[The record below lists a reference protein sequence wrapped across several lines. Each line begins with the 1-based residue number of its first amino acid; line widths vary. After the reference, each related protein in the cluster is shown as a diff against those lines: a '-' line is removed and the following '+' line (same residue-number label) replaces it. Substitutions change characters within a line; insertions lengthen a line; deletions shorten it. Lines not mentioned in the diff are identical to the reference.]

1 MPLCSRHFRCLVTG
15 SLCRL
20 SLLVVFAVFTS
31 VTFRSVQGDEVPRS
45 GQQIATP
52 VQVSD
57 DDNTIESHDALKA
70 RVRPLTAEE
79 LSKLAVVWRDRLRRK
94 AEEVSDIQASVS
106 QNDRSSNSDLKKLL
120 EQQALLTD
128 RLRVV
133 LSEWERKGGDTKEF
147 QLYASAVSDV
157 GVTVSTVSAAISLV
171 QDWLF
176 SSQGGLHW
184 IRNILR
190 FFSILF
196 ASWML
201 AKFLSRIVER
211 AIRRVNGISSL
222 LRTFLVNVIR
232 QATILLGVAVSLSA
246 LGIDTSPLLA
256 LIGGSAFVV
265 GMALQGTL
273 SNFAQGLVI
282 LAYRPFDVGDVVD
295 AGGVHGIVDSM
306 NILSTTI
313 RTFDNKKMIVPNGK
327 IGSDTITNAT
337 ASSTR
342 RVDLTFGIGYQDDA
356 DKAQTILEQIIDSHP
371 LVLKNPVPVIRLNEL
386 ADSSVNYVVR
396 PWAKTADYWTVYWD
410 ITAAVKR
417 EFDKSGV
424 SIPFPQQDVHL
435 YQDAKE

>member
-1 MPLCSRHFRCLVTG
+1 M
-15 SLCRL
+15 
-20 SLLVVFAVFTS
+20 S
-31 VTFRSVQGDEVPRS
+31 VACHSVQGDDGNERS
-45 GQQIATP
+45 PNGPI
-52 VQVSD
+52 SD
-57 DDNTIESHDALKA
+57 NAVESHDVLKA
-70 RVRPLTAEE
+70 RVRPLTADE
-79 LSKLAVVWRDRLRRK
+79 LSKLAVLWRDRLK
-94 AEEVSDIQASVS
+94 MKVEEVSALQALSP
-106 QNDRSSNSDLKKLL
+106 QEARPAGSDLKKLL
-120 EQQALLTD
+120 QQQAVLVD

-133 LSEWERKGGDTKEF
+133 LAEWERKGGDPKEYR
-147 QLYASAVSDV
+147 LYVSAVSDV
-157 GVTVSTVSAAISLV
+157 GVDVSTVSAAMTVV
-171 QDWLF
+171 QEWLF
-176 SSQGGLHW
+176 SPQGGLHW
-184 IRNILR
+184 IGNILR
-190 FFSILF
+190 FLLILF
-196 ASWML
+196 VSWML
-201 AKFLSRIVER
+201 AKFLSRITER
-211 AIRRVNGISSL
+211 AICRVKGISSL

-246 LGIDTSPLLA
+246 LEIDTSPLLA

-342 RVDLTFGIGYQDDA
+342 RVDLTFGIGYEDDV
-356 DKAQTILEQIIDSHP
+356 DKAQSILEKIIESHP
-371 LVLKNPVPVIRLNEL
+371 LILKTPVPVIRLNEL

-396 PWAKTADYWTVYWD
+396 PWAKTSDYWTVYWD

-417 EFDKSGV
+417 EFDRSGV

-435 YQDAKE
+435 YQDSK